1 MFELFDTSTVDH
13 PIKKG
18 VENTKKDQMYVSFW
32 GLETVNFG
40 NKDWEAC
47 LEAVTV
53 GAIQQITAGDENFT
67 NACATWQKTLW
78 N

>member
-1 MFELFDTSTVDH
+1 MFELFNTSTVDD
-13 PIKKG
+13 PVKKG
-18 VENTKKDQMYVSFW
+18 VENAKKDQMWVSFW

-40 NKDWEAC
+40 NKNWEAC

-53 GAIQQITAGDENFT
+53 GAIQEIADGNENFT